1 MAAALESP
9 IDINI
14 ASWNDGATPKLQN
27 IPILVNITHTIGDI
41 LQSHGFNVEQETV
54 FYMEWAVGKESTP
67 KGLGM
72 KPGETLGI
80 LLKSSFHSDPEL
92 LQEKLAVVRQSKS
105 NDSYDSYDLKRYSSV
120 IWASAK

>member
-1 MAAALESP
+1 MC
-9 IDINI
+9 
-14 ASWNDGATPKLQN
+14 
-27 IPILVNITHTIGDI
+27 PILVNITHTIGDI